1 MAFSFPSS
9 FTIKPNLVEPSVRH
23 FLDNILYQN
32 YLYRSQWT
40 NFIMNFFLM
49 IVFLSAVIIFFIYKY
64 KNRLT
69 RSEIEQREKEKLQK
83 TLMTI
88 KNYKIEKMQ
97 EQQGIISG
105 MPNWKNEYESIIQSQ
120 QFYR

>member
-1 MAFSFPSS
+1 
-9 FTIKPNLVEPSVRH
+9 
-23 FLDNILYQN
+23 
-32 YLYRSQWT
+32 
-40 NFIMNFFLM
+40 M